1 MTVTKDD
8 PIAQFK
14 QWFDDAKEAEPDNPN
29 AMTLATADATGRP
42 SARMVL
48 LKDVDERGFVFYTNL
63 TSRKGEDLAANAQA
77 ALVFYWKSLTRQV
90 RIEGAIESVSDQEAD
105 DYYHSRPRLSQL
117 GAWASKQSQPLE
129 GRFELERRVAKYTA
143 KFAIGTIPRPE
154 FWSGFRVVP
163 ARIEFWQE
171 EAFRLHD
178 RTLFTKL
185 GNGWTTEKLFP

>member
-1 MTVTKDD
+1 MTVTNDD
-8 PIAQFK
+8 PIVQFK
-14 QWFDDAKEAEPDNPN
+14 QWFDEAKEAEPDNPN
-29 AMTLATADATGRP
+29 AMTLATADARGRP

-90 RIEGAIESVSDQEAD
+90 RIEGAIEAVSHQEAD
-105 DYYHSRPRLSQL
+105 DYYHSRPRLSQI

-143 KFAIGTIPRPE
+143 KFNVGTIPRPE

-178 RTLFTKL
+178 RALFTKL
-185 GNGWTTEKLFP
+185 DNGWATEKLFP